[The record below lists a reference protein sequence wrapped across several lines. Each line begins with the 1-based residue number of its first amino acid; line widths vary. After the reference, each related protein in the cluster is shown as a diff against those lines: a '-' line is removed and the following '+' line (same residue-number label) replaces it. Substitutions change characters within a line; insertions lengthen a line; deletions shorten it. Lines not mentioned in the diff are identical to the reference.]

1 MEEVTMPP
9 IRVLFD
15 QQIFLLQSF
24 GGISRYFTELIK
36 TYIEHPELGIV
47 PVVESKK
54 TFNRHL
60 SEELAAQG
68 FSSDNSRF
76 RSFLRIVFGGL
87 LARNRKA
94 ETDLCHLT
102 FYLPGYF
109 SRNKTLPKVVTLFD
123 MIPER
128 APAKGKLWNPHFEKR
143 QFLTQA
149 DAVVSISETS
159 TKDMR
164 REFGI
169 ERQTPTTYLGVS
181 AEFAPNLEVLE
192 GAPETYLLYV
202 GARFGY
208 KDAGTAI
215 SAFAKISESFP
226 NLHLLFIGGGALS
239 SREKKHFRQLG
250 ISAQVAQLAV
260 SDSELPRIYSNAVA
274 LIYPSTYEGF
284 GLPLVEAM
292 ASGIPI
298 LASDTEINREIARD
312 VANYFPA
319 GDFSALASGLQV
331 ILADPSSQRTKIEVG
346 ILRSKDF
353 SWLEC
358 ARQTAEV
365 YKAVMQTGTAKD

>member
-1 MEEVTMPP
+1 MPP

-24 GGISRYFTELIK
+24 GGISRYFTELIR
-36 TYIEHPELGIV
+36 TYLEHPELGIA

-60 SEELAAQG
+60 SEELAPQG
-68 FSSDNSRF
+68 FSIGHSRF
-76 RSFLRIVFGGL
+76 SAILRVLFGGL
-87 LARNRKA
+87 VNKQAPLSA
-94 ETDLCHLT
+94 DLSHLT

-128 APAKGKLWNPHFEKR
+128 VPAKGRLWNPHFEKR
-143 QFLTQA
+143 HFLTQA
-149 DAVVSISETS
+149 HAVVSISETS

-169 ERQTPTTYLGVS
+169 ERQIPTTYLGVS

-192 GAPETYLLYV
+192 GAPKTYLLYV

-208 KDAGTAI
+208 KDAETAI
-215 SAFAKISESFP
+215 AAFAEISESFP
-226 NLHLLFIGGGALS
+226 DLHLLFIGGGALS
-239 SREKKHFRQLG
+239 PKEKKRFRQLG
-250 ISAQVAQLAV
+250 IAPQVAQLALP
-260 SDSELPRIYSNAVA
+260 DSELPRVYSNAVA

-298 LASDTEINREIARD
+298 LASDTEINREIAQD
-312 VANYFPA
+312 VANYFPT
-319 GDFSALASGLQV
+319 GNFSALVEGIQA
-331 ILADPSSQRTKIEVG
+331 ILADPLGQRTKIEAG
-346 ILRSKDF
+346 ILRSKEF
-353 SWLEC
+353 SWLQC

-365 YKAVMQTGTAKD
+365 YKAVMQTGTAKRK

>member
-1 MEEVTMPP
+1 MPP

-24 GGISRYFTELIK
+24 GGISRYFTELIR
-36 TYIEHPELGIV
+36 TYLEHPELGIT

-60 SEELAAQG
+60 SEELAPQG
-68 FSSDNSRF
+68 FSRNHSRL
-76 RSFLRIVFGGL
+76 SAVLRTLFGGL
-87 LARNRKA
+87 VKRNVPVA
-94 ETDLCHLT
+94 ADLSHLT
-102 FYLPGYF
+102 FYLPAYF
-109 SRNKTLPKVVTLFD
+109 SRNKTLPKIVTLFD

-128 APAKGKLWNPHFEKR
+128 VPEKGRLWNPHFEKR
-143 QFLTQA
+143 HFLTQA

-159 TKDMR
+159 TKDMK

-169 ERQTPTTYLGVS
+169 ERQIPTTYLGVS

-192 GAPETYLLYV
+192 GAPKKYLLYV

-215 SAFAKISESFP
+215 SAFAKISESIP
-226 NLHLLFIGGGALS
+226 NLHLLFIGGGALTPK
-239 SREKKHFRQLG
+239 EKKSFRQLG
-250 ISAQVAQLAV
+250 ITPKVKQLTV
-260 SDSELPRIYSNAVA
+260 SDSELPRIYSNAIA

-292 ASGIPI
+292 ASGVPI
-298 LASDTEINREIARD
+298 LASDTEINREIAQD
-312 VANYFPA
+312 VANYFPT
-319 GDFSALASGLQV
+319 GNFSALAAGIQA
-331 ILADPSSQRTKIEVG
+331 ILADPIGQRTKIEAG

-353 SWLEC
+353 SWLQC

-365 YKAVMQTGTAKD
+365 YKAVMQTGTAKRK